1 MGLNSNGKIPMR
13 TVIHH
18 QLFIHDTLKAF
29 VNGAK
34 KEQTTTAPTTA
45 ANEAL
50 SSLSNSST
58 NSGHSLASAPPQS
71 ADADASTAAGR
82 RKLRSSG
89 RLGLDELPAVE
100 RVQRSV
106 STNKSPSPVANLN
119 ENANSYNNEA
129 ESNK

>member
-1 MGLNSNGKIPMR
+1 MR
-13 TVIHH
+13 TFIYY
-18 QLFIHDTLKAF
+18 QLLIHDTLKEF

-34 KEQTTTAPTTA
+34 KEQTTGPTTTTTTA
-45 ANEAL
+45 ANEAH
-50 SSLSNSST
+50 SSLSNSSS
-58 NSGHSLASAPPQS
+58 NSGHSLASAQQP